1 MNTSIKE
8 AILENI
14 KTTLE
19 AITVTK
25 NGYNNTITSVQRWNK
40 KGNDIRLIPTIVIN
54 VGPESKEPGPDPQT
68 TCKLSVNLDV
78 WTRQDDDAT
87 ESSDT
92 VLNSLDLDIEKALMA
107 DYTRGGY
114 AEETSIL
121 SVVPFESAE
130 GKLSFGLIIEVQIL
144 YKHKFTDP
152 ALYV

>member
-1 MNTSIKE
+1 MSTSRKE
-8 AILENI
+8 SILENI

-19 AITVTK
+19 TITVANK
-25 NGYNNTITSVQRWNK
+25 YNNTIASVQRWNK
-40 KGNDIRLIPTIVIN
+40 KGNDIRLVPTIVIN
-54 VGPESKEPGPDPQT
+54 AGPESKEPGPDPQT

-87 ESSDT
+87 ENSDT

-144 YKHKFTDP
+144 YKHKFTDL